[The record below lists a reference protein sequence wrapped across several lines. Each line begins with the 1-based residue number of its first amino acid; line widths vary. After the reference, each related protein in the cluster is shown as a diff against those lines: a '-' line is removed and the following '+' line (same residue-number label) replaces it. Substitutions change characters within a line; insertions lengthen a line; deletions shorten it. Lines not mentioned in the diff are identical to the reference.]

1 MKTVVAIALLTAVG
15 AASAQAPYVAANAPP
30 DKLTHIAGQQLS
42 DFDLA
47 IKPYVEQ
54 ARSSYPA
61 AKQRFEAG
69 LPRGQSFFITT
80 RIFETPTRFEQV
92 FVAVQRIEDG
102 MVYGRVW
109 SDIRL
114 LTKYRQ
120 GDYYTFPESDMID
133 WLITQPDGSEEGN
146 YVGKFLDTY
155 QAQ

>member
-1 MKTVVAIALLTAVG
+1 
-15 AASAQAPYVAANAPP
+15 
-30 DKLTHIAGQQLS
+30 
-42 DFDLA
+42 
-47 IKPYVEQ
+47 
-54 ARSSYPA
+54 
-61 AKQRFEAG
+61 
-69 LPRGQSFFITT
+69 
-80 RIFETPTRFEQV
+80 
-92 FVAVQRIEDG
+92 

-120 GDYYTFPESDMID
+120 GDYYTVPDSDMID